1 MGSNMA
7 MGGKVEASLKM
18 FFLGVFTELILE
30 LCRDRNGWMNEGRN
44 KPRNG

>member
-18 FFLGVFTELILE
+18 FFLGVFTGLILE
-30 LCRDRNGWMNEGRN
+30 LCRDTKDG
-44 KPRNG
+44 